1 MGLASSER
9 GATMSKRLDPSDRQ
23 PMTLPSYPYDI
34 RKEYAKNESKIV
46 IDREKMDWP
55 ALIGVLTFVITVIT
69 LALILL

>member
-1 MGLASSER
+1 M
-9 GATMSKRLDPSDRQ
+9 TKRIFDKDKVPYTI
-23 PMTLPSYPYDI
+23 PEYPRDI

-46 IDREKMDWP
+46 IEQDKMDWP